1 MSCNPW
7 KLTSLLYPLVI
18 AALLPLTLAE
28 VIDALPHIILRLR
41 RTEAH
46 DRRTQREIFRR
57 RPFIPDE
64 KLAA

>member
-1 MSCNPW
+1 
-7 KLTSLLYPLVI
+7 
-18 AALLPLTLAE
+18 LPLTLAE
-28 VIDALPHIILRLR
+28 VIAALPGIVLRLR
-41 RTEAH
+41 RTEAT